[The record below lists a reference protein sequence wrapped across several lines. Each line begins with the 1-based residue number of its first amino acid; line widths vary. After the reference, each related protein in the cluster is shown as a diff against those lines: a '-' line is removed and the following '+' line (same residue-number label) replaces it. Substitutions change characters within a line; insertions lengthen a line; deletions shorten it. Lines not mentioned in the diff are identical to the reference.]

1 MDEQGLQRKKNAVG
15 RALELHQNVLGN
27 PLQVLCA
34 LGGREQAAIVG
45 AIYCARQ
52 RSIPV
57 MLDGY
62 ICGAAAAVLAALDK
76 SLLDHCQFS
85 HYSGEPGHR
94 ILLQEI
100 GREALLELEMRLGEG
115 SGAAIALGVLKGAVS
130 CHNNMASFSEAA
142 VDNKKQN
149 E

>member
-1 MDEQGLQRKKNAVG
+1 
-15 RALELHQNVLGN
+15 
-27 PLQVLCA
+27 
-34 LGGREQAAIVG
+34 
-45 AIYCARQ
+45 
-52 RSIPV
+52 

-62 ICGAAAAVLAALDK
+62 ICCAAAAVLAALDK

-94 ILLQEI
+94 LLLQEI
-100 GREALLELEMRLGEG
+100 DREAILDLEMRLGEG
-115 SGAAIALGVLKGAVS
+115 SGAAVALGVLRGAIA
-130 CHNNMASFSEAA
+130 CHNDMASFSEAG